1 MKIIKGDKIK
11 IVSGKDKGKIASVVK
26 VLSSV
31 NKIVAEDVNMLKKHM
46 RAKKEGQKGQVVRI
60 AMPFN
65 VSNAML
71 VCPKCGKITRV
82 GRKILGTGKG
92 KSVRICKKCEAEI

>member
-11 IVSGKDKGKIASVVK
+11 VVSGKDKGKITNVVK

-46 RAKKEGQKGQVVRI
+46 RAKKEGQKGQMVRI

-65 VSNAML
+65 VSNVML
-71 VCPKCGKITRV
+71 ICPKCGKMARV
-82 GRKILGTGKG
+82 GRKILESGKN
-92 KSVRICKKCEAEI
+92 VRVCKKCKAEI